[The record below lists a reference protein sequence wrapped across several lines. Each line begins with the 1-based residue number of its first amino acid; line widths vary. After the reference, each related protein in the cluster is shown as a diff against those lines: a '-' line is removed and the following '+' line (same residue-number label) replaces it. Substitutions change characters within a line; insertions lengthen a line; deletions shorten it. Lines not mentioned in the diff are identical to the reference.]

1 MKNMNNKQYKEI
13 IKTAREAVKDEEE
26 PFKTEAFKM
35 ILAKL
40 LESDDGSENKK
51 QETSKIITSSKKL
64 SKDKE

>member
-1 MKNMNNKQYKEI
+1 MDNKQYKEI

-40 LESDDGSENKK
+40 LEADEGSIGAYRSE
-51 QETSKIITSSKKL
+51 EAIPVRPCCSRCRYIR
-64 SKDKE
+64 